1 MTRRSWLPSVAVID
15 DRARALAEQHG
26 VEQVFTDYQAMIDR
40 AGLDAVA
47 VVTPE
52 DLHHPMVMAAL
63 RAGLHVLCE
72 KPMAFSAAE
81 SEEMLAAAEQR
92 WGEAHGA
99 VHQPWA
105 AALPLRQGAAR

>member
-1 MTRRSWLPSVAVID
+1 MPRKIRVGLIGTSAWAADFHLPALESHDQALVAAICGRD
-15 DRARALAEQHG
+15 HHRARALAEQQG
-26 VEQVFTDYQAMIDR
+26 VEQVFTDYRVMIDR

-72 KPMAFSAAE
+72 KPMAFTAAE
-81 SEEMLAAAEQR
+81 SEEMLST
-92 WGEAHGA
+92 
-99 VHQPWA
+99 
-105 AALPLRQGAAR
+105 